1 MRSSSLGIVV
11 AFGVLV
17 GFVSLSLAED
27 DGHENDQRS
36 HGRGQGL
43 PGDVVV
49 MRCSSLEELTSFV
62 VTAVS
67 STSGAPRI
75 QPGRESGD
83 DCASALASLI
93 NGRDPRR
100 RPFKILHAEVDDHGD
115 IIYTLAN

>member
-27 DGHENDQRS
+27 DGHENEQRS
-36 HGRGQGL
+36 HGRGNGL

-49 MRCSSLEELTSFV
+49 MSCSSLEELTSFV

-75 QPGRESGD
+75 EPGEPGRGSGD

-93 NGRDPRR
+93 
-100 RPFKILHAEVDDHGD
+100 IE
-115 IIYTLAN
+115 T